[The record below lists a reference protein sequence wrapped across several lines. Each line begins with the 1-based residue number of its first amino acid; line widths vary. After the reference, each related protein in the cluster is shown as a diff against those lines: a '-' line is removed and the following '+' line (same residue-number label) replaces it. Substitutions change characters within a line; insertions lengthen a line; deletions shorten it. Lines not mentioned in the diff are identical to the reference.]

1 MLHQSACQR
10 LLLQKEEKTFALGR
24 RWMLWAA
31 LLPHP
36 VHYQKRQASDI
47 DQWRR
52 QQVFSFPPTLSSAVI
67 TRVRKEMVA
76 LHLKLEGD
84 MMMTLLLGS

>member
-1 MLHQSACQR
+1 VLHQSACQR
-10 LLLQKEEKTFALGR
+10 LLLQKEEKEEKTFALGR
-24 RWMLWAA
+24 RWMLWVA

-52 QQVFSFPPTLSSAVI
+52 QQVFSFSPTLSI
-67 TRVRKEMVA
+67 P
-76 LHLKLEGD
+76 
-84 MMMTLLLGS
+84 LLLHE

>member
-1 MLHQSACQR
+1 VLHQSACQR
-10 LLLQKEEKTFALGR
+10 LLLQKEEKEEKTFALGR
-24 RWMLWAA
+24 RWMLWVA

-52 QQVFSFPPTLSSAVI
+52 QQFLSLSFSPSSPRYSERNSPQ
-67 TRVRKEMVA
+67 T
-76 LHLKLEGD
+76 
-84 MMMTLLLGS
+84 